1 MAVSLLLGALA
12 KAGGGDLVKQ
22 IAGGAGKAVLGKIA
36 DRYGLDVNSADFD
49 MTAAQKIESDKESN
63 RFIAEMRAH
72 EVEEQKARMLDVQ
85 DARKQTQFAD
95 LVKILAIGLSIVY
108 ILVMIALFFFSSDDL
123 APWAEANLN
132 QMISVLNNLLIAT
145 WAFFFGSSVGSKQK
159 SAARA
164 EDEKRD
170 DMIAAQQPRIVETVS
185 TTRPIHNPAQAAPQP
200 AAPAPAPAPEM
211 DEIDAAMADTVSTTR
226 PGSNGDNIL

>member
-95 LVKILAIGLSIVY
+95 LVKLLAIGLSIVY

-200 AAPAPAPAPEM
+200 AAPAPAPEM

-226 PGSNGDNIL
+226 PGSNEDNIL

>member
-1 MAVSLLLGALA
+1 MAISLLLGALS

-95 LVKILAIGLSIVY
+95 LVKLLAIGLSIVY
-108 ILVMIALFFFSSDDL
+108 ILVMIALFFFSDDTL

-145 WAFFFGSSVGSKQK
+145 WAFFFGSSVGSKEK

-185 TTRPIHNPAQAAPQP
+185 TTRPIHNPAQATPQP
-200 AAPAPAPAPEM
+200 AAPAPAPEM
-211 DEIDAAMADTVSTTR
+211 DEIDAAMAATVSTTR
-226 PGSNGDNIL
+226 PGSNEDNIL